1 MTAEFREKLK
11 SLQWSTKGFDT
22 RDHKNYYDSEAL
34 EKTFGH
40 DAKDRM
46 MERTQGLG
54 AGKVINGEHYHPD
67 RKSGELVKTTAK
79 EMDTVFLNAKS
90 ETWED

>member
-34 EKTFGH
+34 EKSFGH
-40 DAKDRM
+40 DAKDKM

-54 AGKVINGEHYHPD
+54 GGEVIDGDHYHYE
-67 RKSGELVKTTAK
+67 KGERVKTTAK
-79 EMDTVFLNAKS
+79 QMDEVYMNAKS
-90 ETWED
+90 EDWED